1 MSEKIEKN
9 HMDYAHDLDIAIK
22 PETNVP
28 KLDREYGYYIGLG
41 IPLFSIGGGYLRAS
55 LYQIL
60 TNFHARRGYYIAETP
75 VISSAALFD
84 VSGHLGYYK
93 QNMYV
98 FHLEDRD
105 YAVKPM
111 NCPFHLMIFLNELG
125 KYRNKIQLPF
135 KIFELGRVHR
145 LENSGS
151 VYGLLRA
158 RAFTQDDAHII
169 TFEKDAVK
177 VITDVFEEMIT
188 IYSNLFRIK
197 VSPETIKI
205 RLSVS
210 DRSKIGTE
218 FMGTLEEW
226 ERAEEFLE
234 KAAKKIDEEYG
245 ISFIKGIGEAAFYGP
260 KIDVIVKMEDNKEWQ
275 LGTIQF
281 DFNLARRFKIYDMV
295 KEVFGDINVYVIHR
309 ALLGSIE
316 RFLGVYLENYKGRL
330 PFSISP
336 LQFAV
341 LAIKAGDESDSKVE
355 DVAKGLHKELIKN
368 GFRSGYKETSR
379 TSLSGDVRLIETT
392 AKPPIIIYVGKK
404 EVESNMITVSIFYQ
418 KRVEKKVEL
427 NKINEKI
434 EEIVNDLEKDVI
446 SIAGEIPKIPGDLS
460 YLI

>member
-1 MSEKIEKN
+1 MSEKEKN
-9 HMDYAHDLDIAIK
+9 HMDYAYDLDIAIK

-28 KLDREYGYYIGLG
+28 QLEREFGYYMGVG
-41 IPLFSIGGGYLRAS
+41 IPLFSLGGGYLRSS

-75 VISSAALFD
+75 VISSTALFD

-93 QNMYV
+93 QNMYI
-98 FHLEDRD
+98 FHIEDRD

-125 KYRNKIQLPF
+125 KYRNKMQLPF

-145 LENSGS
+145 LEPSGS

-169 TFEKDAVK
+169 TPEKDAVK

-197 VSPETIKI
+197 ISPETIRI

-210 DRSKIGTE
+210 DRSKIGTD
-218 FMGTLEEW
+218 FMGTVEEW
-226 ERAEEFLE
+226 EKAEEFLE
-234 KAAKKIDEEYG
+234 KAAEKIGKESG
-245 ISFIKGIGEAAFYGP
+245 ISYVKGIGEAAFYGP
-260 KIDVIVKMEDNKEWQ
+260 KIDVIVKMEDNREWQ

-295 KEVFGDINVYVIHR
+295 KQVFGDINVYVIHR

-316 RFLGVYLENYKGRL
+316 RFLGVYLETYKGRL

-336 LQFAV
+336 LQIAV
-341 LAIKAGDESDSKVE
+341 LAIKAGDESDGKVE
-355 DVAKGLHKELIKN
+355 DVAKGIHKELIKN
-368 GFRSGYKETSR
+368 GYRSAYKETSK
-379 TSLSGDVRLIETT
+379 TSLSGDVRQIETT
-392 AKPPIIIYVGKK
+392 VKPPVIIYVGKK
-404 EVESNMITVSIFYQ
+404 EVENNMLTLSIFDG
-418 KRVEKKVEL
+418 KRKEKKIEL
-427 NKINEKI
+427 NKAIEKINEEIHEI
-434 EEIVNDLEKDVI
+434 EKEVI
-446 SIAGEIPKIPGDLS
+446 NIAGDIPKIPGDLS